1 MTKKIKNL
9 IILLILLLILIG
21 TYQATANNSDKIKKP
36 TNFHEDNIQNN
47 NIKKNHKNNY
57 DEIYQT
63 MTPIR
68 IRTSNFSHNLST
80 YILTDLSQSF
90 SWKNYNGKDWT
101 TPARNQGNCGSCW
114 LFSAIGTLEGVINI
128 MESNADLD
136 PDLSEQYV
144 LSCMPEAGSCN
155 GGDPYNSAFYYIM
168 NTSEV
173 GNYHNGV
180 ILEDCFN
187 YESSFSYIPPCHEK
201 CICWEE
207 MLVPISNFYNEWVNI
222 NDPNHNDIMKSL
234 IYQKGPILATYWV
247 SDFHKIWGTYNHKSS
262 KYYPDLNEQCP
273 GYVNHGISIVGWK
286 DDQSIPNGG
295 YWICKNSWGTDWGY
309 DGFFNLEYNCLNM
322 GALIAWVEYNSSS
335 FDWAPV
341 ADAGGFYKGEVGQEI
356 TFDASRSFDTEG
368 EIILYEWYFGDETY
382 DEGVSS
388 TYIYFEPGIYKVELI
403 VKDSGNK
410 TSKDFALVG
419 IDQQPINIEILSG
432 IGLNIDI
439 KNPSIYNLYNRS
451 LSIELKGSLIN
462 MDYRN
467 KIIDLIPANG
477 EYSFAL
483 PLIGFGRGTINFSLD
498 NFSITKQIFMI
509 GPLIIVIKSNFS

>member
-1 MTKKIKNL
+1 
-9 IILLILLLILIG
+9 
-21 TYQATANNSDKIKKP
+21 
-36 TNFHEDNIQNN
+36 
-47 NIKKNHKNNY
+47 
-57 DEIYQT
+57 
-63 MTPIR
+63 
-68 IRTSNFSHNLST
+68 
-80 YILTDLSQSF
+80 
-90 SWKNYNGKDWT
+90 
-101 TPARNQGNCGSCW
+101 
-114 LFSAIGTLEGVINI
+114 
-128 MESNADLD
+128 
-136 PDLSEQYV
+136 
-144 LSCMPEAGSCN
+144 
-155 GGDPYNSAFYYIM
+155 
-168 NTSEV
+168 
-173 GNYHNGV
+173 
-180 ILEDCFN
+180 
-187 YESSFSYIPPCHEK
+187 
-201 CICWEE
+201 
-207 MLVPISNFYNEWVNI
+207 
-222 NDPNHNDIMKSL
+222 L

-247 SDFHKIWGTYNHKSS
+247 SDFHKIWGAYNHKSS

-295 YWICKNSWGTDWGY
+295 YWICKNSWETDWGY

-368 EIILYEWYFGDETY
+368 EIILYEWDFGDETY

-432 IGLNIDI
+432 NGLNIDI
-439 KNPSIYNLYNRS
+439 KNPSIYNLYDRS

-483 PLIGFGRGTINFSLD
+483 PLIGFGRGTINLSLD

-509 GPLIIVIKSNFS
+509 GPIIIAIKSNFS